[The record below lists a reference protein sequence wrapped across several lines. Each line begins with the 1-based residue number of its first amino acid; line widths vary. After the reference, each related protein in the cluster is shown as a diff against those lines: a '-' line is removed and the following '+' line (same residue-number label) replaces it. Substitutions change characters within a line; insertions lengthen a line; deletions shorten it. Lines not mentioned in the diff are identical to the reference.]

1 MGRGGRVAGHSPVPG
16 RFGEVPRRPEGRA
29 APFAGRG
36 PPVRRVPLH
45 RPRRG
50 RAHPRDERHDGPPDC
65 VRPRVR
71 GLGADRR
78 GARAHPL
85 GGGHPPR
92 RPRPHLLVLQSLPGL
107 VGGAPWRGAARR
119 DGVPVRRGRP
129 RPDADGG
136 RVGPRAQADGVLRDA
151 LVRAP
156 LRGDV
161 ATRGHR
167 PADLRLAHPVL
178 FRSAGRGHPRDEATD
193 RGDVRRA
200 VHGHGVDGRDDA
212 VDDERRVPPPD
223 GHAPL
228 AGPRLHSGV
237 RPRHVRAAPVRR
249 RGHARVHAPRAQLAT
264 DDPPRLRRPRP
275 LDGRAVPVRA
285 DVSATAGRA
294 LRADRRYVHRPG
306 REYLPE
312 RDRGHAARD
321 RRVRRRVSGHRLA
334 PRDDGRALDP
344 RRVRREPRRSRAP
357 GEALRHGDRAAP
369 RAARGPPRRR
379 ARPRGHL
386 AAYRV
391 QGSPSHRRPRSLPSR
406 PPGGASVS
414 PHVETLARQVVEGS
428 PRATARALTW
438 VESGG
443 PRAEALAA
451 RLYRHTGRAHV
462 VGITGA
468 PGSGKSTLARALTR
482 VARGRGKTVGIL
494 AVDPSSPFT
503 GGAILGDRIRMNDL
517 ALDPGVFIRS
527 MATRG
532 ALGGLSRAAAD
543 AVDLM
548 DAAGLGLVLVET
560 VGVGQDEVDV
570 MRLAHT
576 IIVVS
581 APGLGDDVQ
590 ALKAG
595 VLEIADVHVV
605 NKADREGAD
614 RTVAELRAM
623 LTRLRTPEAAWVP
636 PVLAAS
642 AARDEGIEAIA
653 DALDG
658 HMAFLKTSGELE
670 RRRRRIV
677 TARVL
682 KIAQDLV
689 AETVLEPFAA
699 AGTGGATLLDR
710 VTRRELTPH
719 ACARALLARTANR
732 IDLAGE
738 G

>member
-1 MGRGGRVAGHSPVPG
+1 MNVDTSVWPPRYDPTYRPDPTADFWFPELECLQPG
-16 RFGEVPRRPEGRA
+16 A
-29 APFAGRG
+29 
-36 PPVRRVPLH
+36 
-45 RPRRG
+45 
-50 RAHPRDERHDGPPDC
+50 RDR

-151 LVRAP
+151 PVRAP

-167 PADLRLAHPVL
+167 PADLRLSHPL
-178 FRSAGRGHPRDEATD
+178 LLRRAGRRHPRDEATD
-193 RGDVRRA
+193 RGDLRRA
-200 VHGHGVDGRDDA
+200 VRGHGVDGRDDA
-212 VDDERRVPPPD
+212 VDDERGVPPPD

-237 RPRHVRAAPVRR
+237 RPRNIRAAAVRR
-249 RGHARVHAPRAQLAT
+249 RGHARVHAPRAHLPT
-264 DDPPRLRRPRP
+264 DDPARLRRPCS

-285 DVSATAGRA
+285 DVSAAAGRA
-294 LRADRRYVHRPG
+294 LRANRRHVHRPR
-306 REYLPE
+306 REHLPE
-312 RDRGHAARD
+312 RDRGHAARA
-321 RRVRRRVSGHRLA
+321 RGVRGRVPGHRLA
-334 PRDDGRALDP
+334 PRGDGRAPDP

-369 RAARGPPRRR
+369 RAARRPPRRR
-379 ARPRGHL
+379 ARARRDL
-386 AAYRV
+386 AAHRV
-391 QGSPSHRRPRSLPSR
+391 QGLPGDRRPRSLPSHA
-406 PPGGASVS
+406 PGGPPVKPDVDA
-414 PHVETLARQVVEGS
+414 LAREVVEGS
-428 PRATARALTW
+428 PRALARALTW

-443 PRAEALAA
+443 DRAETLAA
-451 RLYRHTGRAHV
+451 RLYPHTGRAHV

-468 PGSGKSTLARALTR
+468 PGSGKSTLVRALAR
-482 VARGRGKTVGIL
+482 VARARGRTVGIL
-494 AVDPSSPFT
+494 AVDPSSPFS

-517 ALDPGVFIRS
+517 TLDPGVFIRS

-532 ALGGLSRAAAD
+532 ALGGLCRAAAD
-543 AVDLM
+543 AIDVLDT
-548 DAAGLGLVLVET
+548 AGRSLILVET

-576 IIVVS
+576 VLVVS
-581 APGLGDDVQ
+581 VPGLGDDVQ

-605 NKADREGAD
+605 NKADRDGAD
-614 RTVAELRAM
+614 RIVAELRAM
-623 LTRLRTPEAAWVP
+623 LTLIPAPEEAWMP
-636 PVLAAS
+636 PVLSAS
-642 AARDEGIEAIA
+642 AARDEGIEPIA

-658 HMAFLKTSGELE
+658 HMAYLKTSGELE

-682 KIAQDLV
+682 RIAQDLV
-689 AETVLEPFAA
+689 AETMLGGALSVEGAA
-699 AGTGGATLLDR
+699 GATLLEQ
-710 VTRRELTPH
+710 VARRELAPH
-719 ACARALLARTANR
+719 ACARLFLKQIARRT
-732 IDLAGE
+732 E
-738 G
+738 GGIG

>member
-50 RAHPRDERHDGPPDC
+50 RAHPRDERHDGPPDR

-167 PADLRLAHPVL
+167 PADLRLAHPL
-178 FRSAGRGHPRDEATD
+178 LLGRAGRRHPRDEATD
-193 RGDVRRA
+193 RGVPPRA
-200 VHGHGVDGRDDA
+200 VRARGVRG
-212 VDDERRVPPPD
+212 RVP
-223 GHAPL
+223 
-228 AGPRLHSGV
+228 
-237 RPRHVRAAPVRR
+237 
-249 RGHARVHAPRAQLAT
+249 
-264 DDPPRLRRPRP
+264 
-275 LDGRAVPVRA
+275 
-285 DVSATAGRA
+285 
-294 LRADRRYVHRPG
+294 
-306 REYLPE
+306 
-312 RDRGHAARD
+312 
-321 RRVRRRVSGHRLA
+321 GHRLA
-334 PRDDGRALDP
+334 PRGDGRAPDP

-369 RAARGPPRRR
+369 RAARRPPRRR
-379 ARPRGHL
+379 ARARRDL
-386 AAYRV
+386 AAHRV
-391 QGSPSHRRPRSLPSR
+391 QGLPGDRRPRSLPSHA
-406 PPGGASVS
+406 PGGPPVKPDVDA
-414 PHVETLARQVVEGS
+414 LAREVVEGS
-428 PRATARALTW
+428 PRALARALTW

-443 PRAEALAA
+443 DRAETLVA
-451 RLYRHTGRAHV
+451 RLYADTGRAHV

-468 PGSGKSTLARALTR
+468 PGSGKSTLVRALAR
-482 VARGRGKTVGIL
+482 VARARGRTVGIL
-494 AVDPSSPFT
+494 AVDPSSPFS

-517 ALDPGVFIRS
+517 TLDPGVFIRS

-532 ALGGLSRAAAD
+532 ALGGLCRAAAD
-543 AVDLM
+543 GIDVL
-548 DAAGLGLVLVET
+548 DASGRGLILVET
-560 VGVGQDEVDV
+560 AGVGQDEVDV
-570 MRLAHT
+570 MRVAPT
-576 IIVVS
+576 GVVVS
-581 APGLGDDVQ
+581 VPGLGDDFQ

-595 VLEIADVHVV
+595 SLEIADLHVV

-614 RTVAELRAM
+614 RTIAELRAM
-623 LTRLRTPEAAWVP
+623 LTLMPAAEEAWTP
-636 PVLAAS
+636 PVLGAS
-642 AARDEGIEAIA
+642 AAREEGVEAIA
-653 DALDG
+653 DALEA
-658 HMAFLKTSGELE
+658 HLASMKTSGELD
-670 RRRRRIV
+670 RRRRRMV
-677 TARVL
+677 AARVL
-682 KIAQDLV
+682 RTAQDLV
-689 AETVLEPFAA
+689 AARLLRPEALEVPGGET
-699 AGTGGATLLDR
+699 TTLLDR
-710 VTRRELTPH
+710 VMRRELPPH
-719 ACARALLARTANR
+719 ACARALLTRMGERTP
-732 IDLAGE
+732 DV
-738 G
+738 